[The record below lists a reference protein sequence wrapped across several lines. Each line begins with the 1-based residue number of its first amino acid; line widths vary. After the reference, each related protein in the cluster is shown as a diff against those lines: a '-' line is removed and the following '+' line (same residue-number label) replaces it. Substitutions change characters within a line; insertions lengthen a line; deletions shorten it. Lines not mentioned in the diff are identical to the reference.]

1 MNLKY
6 IFIIP
11 YRDREEHRHF
21 FNIFIKYLL
30 EDYSEESYEIIF
42 VHQND
47 KNPFNRGAMKNIGF
61 LYIKEKYPDSYH
73 DFILIFNDIDTLP
86 YKKNLLNYDISDN
99 EIKHFYGFKFAL
111 GGIFS
116 IKASDFE
123 KINGFPNYWGW
134 GFEDNVIYKR
144 ALQHNLKI
152 NRDQFYDIHSNKI
165 LHFADEIKK
174 VMDRNIL
181 NKHFNQNYNEID
193 GLQFLNHLN
202 YHYNKETNMIDVNHF
217 TAYYNSNQFNP
228 YNHSILHGTKIKK
241 KSKNP
246 FFKMNIQ
253 HR

>member
-11 YRDREEHRHF
+11 YRDREQHKYF

-30 EDYSEESYEIIF
+30 EDYISESYKILF
-42 VHQND
+42 VHQN
-47 KNPFNRGAMKNIGF
+47 NNEPFNRGAMKNIGF
-61 LYIKEKYPDSYH
+61 IYIKQLYPDTYK
-73 DFILIFNDIDTLP
+73 DFILIFNDVDTLP
-86 YKKNLLNYDISDN
+86 YKKNILNYDTSNN
-99 EIKHFYGFKFAL
+99 EIKHFYGFEFAL

-116 IKASDFE
+116 IKAEKFE

-144 ALQHNLKI
+144 AIQHNLII
-152 NRDQFYDIHSNKI
+152 NRDQFYKINCKEI

-181 NKHFNQNYNEID
+181 NKHFNKNYNEID
-193 GLQFLNHLN
+193 GLNKLNNLN
-202 YHYNKETNMIDVNHF
+202 FSYNNTTNMLDVNYF
-217 TAYYNSNQFNP
+217 TSYYNSKEFNP
-228 YNHSILHGTKIKK
+228 YNHNILHGIKIKK

-246 FFKMNIQ
+246 FFRMNIN
-253 HR
+253 